1 MKPFTGVPWKT
12 PAGLGSRNQPRDKP
26 SDWFER
32 YQKMISLGAGQPI
45 TKITSSGS
53 RKEAS
58 NFEQTELN
66 PGVAFD
72 KTTKKFCILNFEH
85 GIPKPRGSFFTD
97 EDGMTAYSGYHD
109 LLSRGPHGIA
119 GVPRSRFNNGPPGA
133 ALAPEGHWKNNKGT
147 ERKRPTTALLRE
159 KGWWTGSAPDHGQ
172 SSNRRDL
179 VEHQGGHDTIL
190 LQLSHR

>member
-1 MKPFTGVPWKT
+1 MPEKPDPWTAHFRPRASMKPFTGVPWKT

-72 KTTKKFCILNFEH
+72 KTTKKILHSQF
-85 GIPKPRGSFFTD
+85 
-97 EDGMTAYSGYHD
+97 
-109 LLSRGPHGIA
+109 
-119 GVPRSRFNNGPPGA
+119 
-133 ALAPEGHWKNNKGT
+133 
-147 ERKRPTTALLRE
+147 
-159 KGWWTGSAPDHGQ
+159 
-172 SSNRRDL
+172 
-179 VEHQGGHDTIL
+179 
-190 LQLSHR
+190 